1 MLLHLKCELAA
12 QRFQRTLSR
21 YIAQIK
27 FNPGQLRIPAGQPEG
42 GQWTNG
48 ENAGDVIRVGARGRT
63 FVAVRVG
70 NRALAATPG
79 QAGRLAYANA
89 RAQQTLEQ
97 VREVDPTWRPTPS
110 LSDPNSVEGAIRTA
124 EAEAVEAQARLGE
137 ILRPRSNGGP
147 PLDPIAGGNTGL
159 TAPLPPVCIA
169 NYRNI
174 TGMPDIGD
182 RLAFS
187 RAEGTVAFANVDG
200 KPVFGVN
207 SDAPGY
213 TVADGAAARV
223 MRDRL
228 VTVYPDVM
236 NTDGI
241 SWKPNDVVYHAEANA
256 LMRAAEPLGGS
267 LAGRTIDIGVDRGL
281 CPSCDTALPYIG
293 LQLGSPTVRITDTTG
308 ARWVMQDGVWI
319 QRGRR

>member
-1 MLLHLKCELAA
+1 MQLHLKCELAA

-27 FNPGQLRIPAGQPEG
+27 FNPGQLRIPADQPGG

-48 ENAGDVIRVGARGRT
+48 ENAGNVIRVGARGRT

-97 VREVDPTWRPTPS
+97 VRELDPTWRPTPS

-124 EAEAVEAQARLGE
+124 EAEAIEAQARLGE

-182 RLAFS
+182 RLAFG
-187 RAEGTVAFANVDG
+187 RAEGTVAFAIVDG
-200 KPVFGVN
+200 RPVFGIN
-207 SDAPGY
+207 SNAPGY
-213 TVADGAAARV
+213 TVGDDAAAQE
-223 MRDRL
+223 MRARL
-228 VTVYPDVM
+228 IQLDPGVM
-236 NTDGI
+236 N
-241 SWKPNDVVYHAEANA
+241 AE
-256 LMRAAEPLGGS
+256 R
-267 LAGRTIDIGVDRGL
+267 
-281 CPSCDTALPYIG
+281 
-293 LQLGSPTVRITDTTG
+293 
-308 ARWVMQDGVWI
+308 
-319 QRGRR
+319 